1 MKKNRSRIS
10 AKYILFILVLL
21 CVLLIA
27 LSSQGLLPRQ
37 VRDLAGYVI
46 TPAQKGITSVLQW
59 TEDRFSFFR
68 DKKSL
73 IDENRELKEKVAQ
86 LEEQNRDLQAA
97 NDQTAQL
104 RELYDLDREY
114 DSYPKVAANV
124 IGRDSSWFETFI
136 IDKGIA
142 DGIQADMN
150 VLAGGAL
157 VGKVIQAEETWSQVR
172 SVTDDASNVSAM
184 NAETGD
190 YCVVTGEGSRSHT
203 TLTFSQMTDS
213 DGNSKVGDRLV
224 TSNISDVYLP
234 GLLLGY
240 ITELHADEDNV
251 TSSGALSVSGDFEHL
266 QNVMVITTLKE

>member
-86 LEEQNRDLQAA
+86 LEEQNRDL
-97 NDQTAQL
+97 
-104 RELYDLDREY
+104 
-114 DSYPKVAANV
+114 
-124 IGRDSSWFETFI
+124 
-136 IDKGIA
+136 
-142 DGIQADMN
+142 
-150 VLAGGAL
+150 
-157 VGKVIQAEETWSQVR
+157 
-172 SVTDDASNVSAM
+172 
-184 NAETGD
+184 
-190 YCVVTGEGSRSHT
+190 
-203 TLTFSQMTDS
+203 
-213 DGNSKVGDRLV
+213 
-224 TSNISDVYLP
+224 
-234 GLLLGY
+234 
-240 ITELHADEDNV
+240 
-251 TSSGALSVSGDFEHL
+251 
-266 QNVMVITTLKE
+266 